1 MARTPE
7 GAVKEDIKAWLVAH
21 DIWFFMPVPTG
32 RGVVG
37 IPDFICCWNGQFLA
51 IEAKGPKGRATPAQK
66 GNIMDIRRAGGTA
79 LVARSAAELEEYFHA
94 NQSQ

>member
-1 MARTPE
+1 MADTPE
-7 GAVKEDIKAWLVAH
+7 GKVKADIRKWLVAR
-21 DIWFFMPVPTG
+21 DIWFFMPVPMG

-37 IPDFICCWNGQFLA
+37 IPDFICCWNGHFIA
-51 IEAKGPKGRATPAQK
+51 IEAKGPKGRATPAQR

-94 NQSQ
+94 HET